1 MAQKYKVSEGLQSML
16 NAIKAKNK
24 KTTLEDF
31 NNHGITN
38 AQDSVYGKGC
48 VITFPDLDEIDE
60 FIDFEEFTTNGRT
73 SRAPYVAC
81 NSTEGP
87 KKVYLSQMT
96 RTVMPY
102 VEEDGKYVQKGDPVH
117 GEGELYNK
125 ASQMRTAGDLL
136 KVVAGKEVE
145 VKEIKPVQTAR
156 YTNGVITGLRNA
168 QVPVFDFKK

>member
-1 MAQKYKVSEGLQSML
+1 MAQKYQVSEGLQSML
-16 NAIKAKNK
+16 NAIKAKSK

-31 NNHGITN
+31 NNHGISN
-38 AQDSVYGKGC
+38 AQDSVYQKGC
-48 VITFPDLDEIDE
+48 VITFPDMDEIDE
-60 FIDFEEFTTNGRT
+60 FIDMEEFTTNGRT

-87 KKVYLSQMT
+87 KKVYLSQLT

-102 VEEDGKYVQKGDPVH
+102 IEKDGKFVQEGEAVH
-117 GEGELYNK
+117 GSGELYNK

-145 VKEIKPVQTAR
+145 VTNVLPVQTAR

-168 QVPVFDFKK
+168 QVPVFEYKK

>member
-48 VITFPDLDEIDE
+48 IITFPDLDEIDE

-102 VEEDGKYVQKGDPVH
+102 VEKDTLVLPVGQGADGDYDGGDANKVARFISSDL
-117 GEGELYNK
+117 GETFIFDGY
-125 ASQMRTAGDLL
+125 QT
-136 KVVAGKEVE
+136 GKTE
-145 VKEIKPVQTAR
+145 
-156 YTNGVITGLRNA
+156 
-168 QVPVFDFKK
+168 